1 MSESAAVIIGGTDGP
16 TAVYL
21 PGSAGIFGPVMTV
34 TQCIVLLA
42 VLALAAYFLGNLS
55 PSILMAKA
63 RGIDIKKE
71 GSGNAGTTNALRVLG
86 KKAGAITFLVDVL
99 KGVAASLLGG
109 LIGGDLAGYICAL
122 AVFVGHIWP
131 VIYRFNGGKG
141 VATIFGAAVGIS
153 PALGFSALGI
163 VVIVVFITK
172 RMSIGSITGA
182 VSFPF
187 LSMIFEPG
195 FIIPSI
201 VIALIVI
208 LKHRANIVRI
218 IHGEEPVMSIFEK
231 RDRKQENHGN
241 GKES

>member
-1 MSESAAVIIGGTDGP
+1 MADIGIIGGSDGS
-16 TAVYL
+16 TVLYIAD
-21 PGSAGIFGPVMTV
+21 GTIFGSSIGLVQYIIMM
-34 TQCIVLLA
+34 A
-42 VLALAAYFLGNLS
+42 VLAAAAYFLGNLS

-99 KGVAASLLGG
+99 KGVAASLIGG
-109 LIGGDLAGYICAL
+109 LIGGSIAGYVCAL

-131 VIYRFNGGKG
+131 AIYRFKGGKG

-163 VVIVVFITK
+163 VIIVVLITK
-172 RMSIGSITGA
+172 RMSVGSIIGA

-187 LSMIFEPG
+187 LACSLEPG
-195 FIIPSI
+195 FMIPSMVIAAI
-201 VIALIVI
+201 VII
-208 LKHRANIVRI
+208 KHRANIGRLLR
-218 IHGEEPVMSIFEK
+218 GEEPVMSIFEK
-231 RDRKQENHGN
+231 SSQK
-241 GKES
+241 KEAHDKNNES

>member
-1 MSESAAVIIGGTDGP
+1 MSESAAVIIGSADGP
-16 TAVYL
+16 SEVYL
-21 PGSAGIFGPVMTV
+21 TGGTGIFGPAMTM
-34 TQCIVLLA
+34 TQFIIMLA
-42 VLALAAYFLGNLS
+42 ALALAAYFLGNLS

-86 KKAGAITFLVDVL
+86 RKAGAITFIVDVL
-99 KGVAASLLGG
+99 KGVAASFLGG
-109 LIGGDLAGYICAL
+109 LIRGELAGYICAL

-131 VIYRFNGGKG
+131 AIYRFKGGKG

-163 VVIVVFITK
+163 VMIVVFITK
-172 RMSIGSITGA
+172 CMSIGSIIGA

-187 LSMIFEPG
+187 LSWIFEPG
-195 FIIPSI
+195 FIIPGI

-231 RDRKQENHGN
+231 KDREKHGN